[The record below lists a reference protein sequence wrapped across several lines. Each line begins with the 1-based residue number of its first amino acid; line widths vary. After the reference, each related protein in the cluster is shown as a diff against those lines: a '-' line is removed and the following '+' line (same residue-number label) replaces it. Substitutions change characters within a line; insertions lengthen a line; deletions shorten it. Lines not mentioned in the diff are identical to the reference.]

1 MVRARKVERVFVSPL
16 TRANPRY
23 IKPRVNPG
31 ALVPRTEMAL
41 QQPMDLSPLKWRVSW
56 FPPNYYIRFVNEAP
70 FYVDILDAFK
80 LVYPRDATARQI
92 TTNFFG
98 AANVAETARRH
109 GFLEQDL
116 RTVHWNCNKG
126 VRRVLPAVALVSV
139 LGRVS
144 TEIAQKLAPE
154 LQKVLQQLLT
164 PQGVGRVHNIPEA
177 VNIETHAVDR
187 VRAAAPDM
195 VNIETQAVDRVRA
208 AAPDMVNIE
217 TQAVG
222 RVHTVAP
229 DVVKAAGPTTPSQ
242 SLLGFPL
249 QVDLST
255 ADQDEIEQHT
265 NRFLALTEFHKARLQ
280 AIERENTANIQMAER
295 QNAHRREQEL
305 AEAEHVA
312 KKAKVDDNAAKK
324 AGLEIE
330 NAVEKARVEA
340 DRLKYDIAVAT
351 NDLASAELIKKR
363 MYAL

>member
-195 VNIETQAVDRVRA
+195 VNIETQAV
-208 AAPDMVNIE
+208 
-217 TQAVG
+217 G